1 MHRRLPARVA
11 GAHHDDGGI
20 PQRPRLSCR
29 CAVEHP
35 MTEQRLEPWHVE
47 TPIGHSAGDDHGV
60 GHRDGTVIQIETM
73 RGTRSQTGHRAGE
86 IEVRSKAAAC
96 KTARRPSCR
105 PVMPRGNP
113 R

>member
-73 RGTRSQTGHRAGE
+73 RGTRSQTGHRGRD
-86 IEVRSKAAAC
+86 RSAL
-96 KTARRPSCR
+96 RRPPPVR
-105 PVMPRGNP
+105 PLVARAAD